1 MLFIVSFAEKKL
13 QRLLQVGIM
22 ESENASEA
30 TQIVLKYHSIRT
42 TAFDQ
47 SDVHKVN
54 IQTNKFVYCNATKCS
69 S

>member
-1 MLFIVSFAEKKL
+1 
-13 QRLLQVGIM
+13 M